1 MAISSHLKKIIA
13 DFDPV
18 ASGITIK
25 QFCKDN
31 GFSRQTYFNIKKRI
45 AERGRSGILPDSTAP
60 KNPKRR
66 HDDQIRQLVIESR
79 STFKSQGRDYGPW
92 SI

>member
-1 MAISSHLKKIIA
+1 MGISSHLRKKIA

-25 QFCKDN
+25 QFFCKDN
-31 GFSRQTYFNIKKRI
+31 GFSKQTYFNIKKRI

-60 KNPKRR
+60 KNPKDATMTR
-66 HDDQIRQLVIESR
+66 
-79 STFKSQGRDYGPW
+79 
-92 SI
+92 